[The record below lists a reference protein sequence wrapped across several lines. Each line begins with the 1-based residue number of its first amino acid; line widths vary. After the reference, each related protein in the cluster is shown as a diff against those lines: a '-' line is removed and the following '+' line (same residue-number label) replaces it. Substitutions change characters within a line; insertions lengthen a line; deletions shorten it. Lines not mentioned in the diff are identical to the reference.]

1 MTNVCYCYLC
11 RKKMILDLCPSPALY
26 PFYRKEDDTVV
37 VVDVFRASATMCAML
52 HNGATAVIP
61 VADIEE
67 AKQYKSAGFLVGAER
82 KTRKCDFAD
91 FGNSPFDYTR
101 EIVAGKEVV
110 FTTTNGTMAIEMG
123 KESRRLFIGTFSN
136 IDALADKCMESPGRI
151 VVICAGWNNRVNV
164 EDTLFGGA
172 FAERLSKKADMT
184 PGSDAVRIALTLWH
198 QAKNDPLT
206 YLRQSDHYQ
215 RLIDNS
221 ATGDAAYCLQENTV
235 SVVPCYHKEEKKLR
249 PQ

>member
-1 MTNVCYCYLC
+1 
-11 RKKMILDLCPSPALY
+11 MILDLCLSPALY
-26 PFYRKEDDTVV
+26 PYYRKENDTVI

-67 AKQYKSAGFLVGAER
+67 ARQYKLKGFLVGAER

-101 EIVAGKEVV
+101 EIVGGREVV

-123 KESRRLFIGTFSN
+123 RDSKNLLIGTFSN
-136 IDALADKCMESPGRI
+136 IDALVDKCMESSERV

-172 FAERLSKKADMT
+172 FAERLSGKT
-184 PGSDAVRIALTLWH
+184 NLTIGSDAVRIALALWH
-198 QAKNDPLT
+198 QAKNDPLE

-215 RLIDNS
+215 RLIDNH
-221 ATGDAAYCLQENTV
+221 AIGDAAYCLQENTV
-235 SVVPCYHKEEKKLR
+235 SVVPCYHKEDKKLR
-249 PQ
+249 AQASL

>member
-1 MTNVCYCYLC
+1 
-11 RKKMILDLCPSPALY
+11 MILDLCLSPALY
-26 PFYRKEDDTVV
+26 PYYQKENDTVV
-37 VVDVFRASATMCAML
+37 VVDVFRASATICAML
-52 HNGATAVIP
+52 HNGAAAVIP
-61 VADIEE
+61 VADIET
-67 AKQYKSAGFLVGAER
+67 ARQYKSAGFLVGAER

-101 EIVAGKEVV
+101 EIVAGREVV

-198 QAKNDPLT
+198 QAKSDPLG

-249 PQ
+249 AQ

>member
-1 MTNVCYCYLC
+1 
-11 RKKMILDLCPSPALY
+11 MILDLCPSPALY

-215 RLIDNS
+215 RLIDNH

-235 SVVPCYHKEEKKLR
+235 SVVPCYHKEDKKLR
-249 PQ
+249 AQ